1 MRGKGICY
9 DTGFFNR
16 GVSTHEP
23 FDPEVVARELR
34 VIRDDLHCNA
44 VRITG
49 GDLERLK
56 SAASSA
62 AAAGL
67 EVWLS
72 PFTTDLTADELLD
85 FLAGCADHA
94 ERLRHQGAEIVL
106 LTGSELTM
114 TNRGIVPGETFE

>member
-34 VIRDDLHCNA
+34 VIRDDLHCTA

-49 GDLERLK
+49 GDLDRLERLGVDVVV
-56 SAASSA
+56 A
-62 AAAGL
+62 
-67 EVWLS
+67 
-72 PFTTDLTADELLD
+72 LLD
-85 FLAGCADHA
+85 DVAKPFGD
-94 ERLRHQGAEIVL
+94 EKRGRLTLQIVGLRQAFKDFQG
-106 LTGSELTM
+106 
-114 TNRGIVPGETFE
+114 

>member
-23 FDPEVVARELR
+23 FHPEVVARELR

-56 SAASSA
+56 TAASSA

-85 FLAGCADHA
+85 WPSPSSAAAPTRARPTAAPAGP
-94 ERLRHQGAEIVL
+94 RWWSGTSPR
-106 LTGSELTM
+106 
-114 TNRGIVPGETFE
+114 